1 MIGYNRKLRYEYSK
15 KGIETRKKYRLN
27 YGSLCSN
34 IKKREKSY
42 GIDSLVNIDMI
53 KAIFKIFNFKC
64 FNCNSTS
71 NLCLDHFNPIRY
83 RIPIYLDNCLL
94 LCTSCNSKK
103 NRKNPKDF
111 FSPVQLEILRSEYG
125 LKPIAIL

>member
-1 MIGYNRKLRYEYSK
+1 MKDKNYARKIRYELSK
-15 KGIETRKKYRLN
+15 KGINTRHNYRLN

-34 IKKREKSY
+34 IKRREKRF
-42 GIDSLVNIDMI
+42 GINSIVNIEMI
-53 KAIFKIFNFKC
+53 KAILKIFEYKC
-64 FNCNSTS
+64 FLCNSKS
-71 NLCLDHFNPIRY
+71 NLCLDHFNPVQY
-83 RIPIYLDNCLL
+83 KIPIYLDNCLV

-125 LKPIAIL
+125 LKPI